1 MGTGKSCTFDML
13 KLSKDIK
20 DKMIKAEFGMEREC
34 IRVDENC
41 MLSQKPHPTCFGDK
55 LTKKHITTDFS
66 ESQVEMITPAL
77 DNIDDMYD
85 YAAMLYDYVCANI
98 DEEYLW
104 CQSMPCVIGD
114 NIPVALYEGEVG
126 RQATEYREMLVE
138 RYGGERQLIS
148 GVHFNFSF
156 TDDFL
161 HALYEEYGKGQEYRL
176 FADEV
181 YLKVTRNY
189 IRYGFLIAYLCGC
202 SNICH
207 STYDKKC
214 IETLQKREDDSFTI
228 GKGVSL
234 RNSKWGYRNREDL
247 FPDYRSAKDYVDS
260 INVLIDTGKISYAKE
275 YYSTIRLKSVDHE
288 LETLAKEGIKYIEL
302 RTIDI
307 NPFEKV
313 GVNIWDLK
321 FIHVFMILMLIMEE
335 QEIES
340 YQKDGLDAKEDIA
353 LYGLDSKIRLNKK
366 EYSAKDICIE
376 LIEKT
381 RELNRE
387 LDLYEDEIMQFQLD
401 KINKGG
407 YAHRNSEMEYLKGS
421 MELMKHYKVAAKLG
435 ASALSEKQIAE
446 ITE

>member
-1 MGTGKSCTFDML
+1 ML
-13 KLSKDIK
+13 NLTMDIK
-20 DKMIKAEFGMEREC
+20 EKMTKGEFGMEREC
-34 IRVDENC
+34 IRVDERG
-41 MLSQKPHPTCFGDK
+41 MLSQRPHPACFGDK

-98 DEEYLW
+98 GDEYLW
-104 CQSMPCVIGD
+104 CQSMPCIIGD
-114 NIPVALYEGEVG
+114 NIPVALYEGDIG

-156 TDDFL
+156 TDEL
-161 HALYEEYGKGQEYRL
+161 LEALYAEYGEGREYRL
-176 FADEV
+176 FVDDV

-214 IETLQKREDDSFTI
+214 IATLKERKDDSYTT
-228 GKGVSL
+228 GEGVSL
-234 RNSKWGYRNREDL
+234 RNSKWGYRNLTDL
-247 FPDYRSAKDYVDS
+247 FPNYDSARAYVDS
-260 INVLIDTGKISYAKE
+260 INKFIKEEKISFAKE

-288 LETLAKEGIKYIEL
+288 LETLGTEGIKYIEL

-321 FIHVFMILMLIMEE
+321 FIHVFLLLMLIMEE
-335 QEIES
+335 PDFAS
-340 YQKDGLDAKEDIA
+340 YQKEGLDAKENIA
-353 LYGLDSKIRLNKK
+353 LYGADCKISLCGK
-366 EYSAKDICIE
+366 EYTARDICVE
-376 LIEKT
+376 LIKKT
-381 RELNRE
+381 AELNRE
-387 LDLYEDEIMQFQLD
+387 LDMYEEEVMQFQLD
-401 KINKGG
+401 KLEKGG
-407 YAHRNSEMEYLKGS
+407 YAARNAEMDYIKGS
-421 MELMKHYKVAAKLG
+421 MELMKNYKVAAKLG
-435 ASALSEKQIAE
+435 ASALSDKQIKE